1 MCDKPS
7 SLHQPRFL
15 QLSKLQMLPL
25 SLWRM
30 KGVSTNIRLLAR
42 AYAGMLL
49 TANASW
55 WADFDADDMP

>member
-7 SLHQPRFL
+7 SRHQPRFL

-25 SLWRM
+25 SLCRM

-55 WADFDADDMP
+55 CADFDADDMP